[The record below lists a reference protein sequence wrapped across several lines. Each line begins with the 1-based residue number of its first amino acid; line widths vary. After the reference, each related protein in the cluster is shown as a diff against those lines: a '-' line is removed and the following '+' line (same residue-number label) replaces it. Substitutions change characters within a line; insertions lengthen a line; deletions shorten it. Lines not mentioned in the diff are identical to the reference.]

1 MYLTFEYQ
9 KGKGNTALLE
19 GLLHRFDSLDA
30 RVRKVLQTCAVL
42 GNSFAYSDLIR
53 VHREMD
59 EEEID
64 EALNTAANEMILIEI
79 LDEEADT
86 RSVMSGS
93 TGGSSSRNKT
103 PSLDYS
109 GGSASGYPSVFDR
122 FFEFSHD
129 MWRSNVLKTMLKE
142 RKIDLHR
149 QIAQA
154 MEFDKG
160 LMIRRNDISRLL
172 TLYDH
177 WKLCGEFR
185 KAAPLALTVGSKLH
199 EWDLQAQSAELY
211 LDTLELCYESVQ
223 PVDKNCRATKG
234 KHDLPILL
242 NEIQSSL
249 TLFLHRKLG
258 RSCIRYRST

>member
-1 MYLTFEYQ
+1 M
-9 KGKGNTALLE
+9 
-19 GLLHRFDSLDA
+19 
-30 RVRKVLQTCAVL
+30 L

-53 VHREMD
+53 VHRDMD
-59 EEEID
+59 EAEVD
-64 EALNTAANEMILIEI
+64 EALNTAASEMILIEI
-79 LDEEADT
+79 ADEEADAT
-86 RSVMSGS
+86 SVLSGS

-109 GGSASGYPSVFDR
+109 GSTSAGYPSVGDR

-142 RKIDLHR
+142 RKIELHR

-185 KAAPLALTVGSKLH
+185 KAAPLALAVGSKLR

-223 PVDKNCRATKG
+223 PVDKNSRVTNG
-234 KHDLPILL
+234 KHGMPILL
-242 NEIQSSL
+242 IESSQV
-249 TLFLHRKLG
+249 
-258 RSCIRYRST
+258 